1 MSTYNPDCWKVI
13 EIDTPNG
20 EKLLKVFGTWR
31 GGYTNGDSWR
41 LNSGV
46 SGIEVEGDLIH
57 FYGHSGS
64 TYTVHKDAEGT
75 SGYSA
80 AVLNSMI
87 IEAKGKARILED
99 YVKNY
104 LQSEQV

>member
-1 MSTYNPDCWKVI
+1 MSEYTPDCWKVI
-13 EIDTPNG
+13 EIETPSG

-46 SGIEVEGDLIH
+46 SGVEVEGDLIH
-57 FYGHSGS
+57 FYGYSGS

-75 SGYSA
+75 SGYTGG
-80 AVLNSMI
+80 VLATMI
-87 IEAKGKARILED
+87 TQAEGKAKILDD
-99 YVKNY
+99 YVKNH
-104 LQSEQV
+104 LQT

>member
-1 MSTYNPDCWKVI
+1 MSEYTPDCWKVI
-13 EIDTPNG
+13 EIETPSG

-46 SGIEVEGDLIH
+46 SGVEVEGDLIH

-75 SGYSA
+75 SGYTGG
-80 AVLNSMI
+80 VLATMI
-87 IEAKGKARILED
+87 TQAEGKAKILDD
-99 YVKNY
+99 YVKNH
-104 LQSEQV
+104 LQT

>member
-13 EIDTPNG
+13 EIDLDNG

-31 GGYTNGDSWR
+31 GGYTTGDSWR

-46 SGIEVEGDLIH
+46 EGVEVDGDLIH
-57 FYGHSGS
+57 FYGCSGS
-64 TYTVHKDAEGT
+64 TYTVHKDGEGT
-75 SGYSA
+75 SGYTSG
-80 AVLNSMI
+80 VLHSMI
-87 IEAKGKARILED
+87 DKAEGKARVLEG

-104 LQSEQV
+104 LQK

>member
-13 EIDTPNG
+13 EIETPSG

-75 SGYSA
+75 SGYTGG
-80 AVLNSMI
+80 VLATMI
-87 IEAKGKARILED
+87 AQAEGKAKILDD
-99 YVKNY
+99 YVKNH
-104 LQSEQV
+104 LQT

>member
-13 EIDTPNG
+13 EIELPDG

-31 GGYTNGDSWR
+31 GGYTTGDSWR

-46 SGIEVEGDLIH
+46 SGVELEGDLIH

-75 SGYSA
+75 SGYTGG
-80 AVLNSMI
+80 VLAGMI
-87 IEAKGKARILED
+87 ERSDGKAKVLEN
-99 YVKNY
+99 YVKNH
-104 LQSEQV
+104 LQN

>member
-13 EIDTPNG
+13 EIELPDG

-31 GGYTNGDSWR
+31 GGYTTGDSWR

-46 SGIEVEGDLIH
+46 SGIEVDGDLIH

-64 TYTVHKDAEGT
+64 TYTVHKDSEGT
-75 SGYSA
+75 SGYTGGVLATMIEQA
-80 AVLNSMI
+80 A
-87 IEAKGKARILED
+87 GKAKILD
-99 YVKNY
+99 GYVKNH
-104 LQSEQV
+104 LNV

>member
-1 MSTYNPDCWKVI
+1 MSEYNPDCWKVV

-31 GGYTNGDSWR
+31 GGYTTGDSWR

-46 SGIEVEGDLIH
+46 SGVEVDGDLIH
-57 FYGHSGS
+57 FYGYSGS

-75 SGYSA
+75 SGYTSGI
-80 AVLNSMI
+80 LHEMI
-87 IEAKGKARILED
+87 TKADGKARVLEG

-104 LQSEQV
+104 LKKD

>member
-13 EIDTPNG
+13 EIDLDDG

-31 GGYTNGDSWR
+31 GGYTSGDSWR

-75 SGYSA
+75 SGYTGG
-80 AVLNSMI
+80 VLADML
-87 IEAKGKARILED
+87 AKADGKARILEG

-104 LQSEQV
+104 LKKD

>member
-1 MSTYNPDCWKVI
+1 MSEYNPDCWKVI
-13 EIDTPNG
+13 EIELPDG

-75 SGYSA
+75 SGYTSG
-80 AVLNSMI
+80 VLATMI
-87 IEAKGKARILED
+87 AQAEGKAKILDD
-99 YVKNY
+99 YVKNH
-104 LQSEQV
+104 LQT